1 MLPWAQT
8 PAWPSTETSEQ
19 RAVAALRLVLASAAL
34 AVVWI
39 DPIQPARFAS
49 ATYAV
54 LTLYTAYSAALY
66 ASSLRAGSSIRRG
79 RHWLHW
85 IDVGWYLVLTGLS
98 GGASS
103 LFFVLFFFPILVASF
118 RTGFAAG
125 MATTLGSALGVTTVG
140 LLVAGPEPEFELNRL
155 LLRPVSLGVIG
166 FVIAWRGGFETLLQ
180 RRLALLKEIGRLSNP
195 RFGTDRTIAESL
207 DRLREFYDA
216 DDCLLLLAD
225 GDAADV
231 RLRRSTRGDPARA
244 RREDALPPEL
254 ARRLLSLSAEH
265 ALVYSPPSRFAPW
278 RTPSH
283 QYDVARAAPVA
294 VDREAEAE
302 LAAWF
307 APSAFLTV
315 PVVGRTRVIGRLYLA
330 CARRLGPADVEFLL
344 QVVDCLLPLIE
355 NIRLIDRLAAS
366 AAEDERQKIA
376 RDVHDS
382 IIQPYIGLQIGL
394 SALRQQASGADD
406 GAGRETEAVLAGL
419 RNGIVRLLTLTEGGI
434 ADLRGF
440 VARLKSGGPTG
451 SGFAAIVQSY
461 ARRFSELTGIAVQVE
476 VEGARELD
484 RNDRLS
490 AEVFHMIAE
499 GLSNVRRHSEGKRA
513 LVRLAQTER
522 ELTLCVE
529 NEGDGR
535 PPAPFVPRSIV
546 ERARSLQGWTA
557 VTDRPDGGS
566 RVTVTIPL

>member
-1 MLPWAQT
+1 MLPWAQA
-8 PAWPSTETSEQ
+8 PAWPSTETFEQ
-19 RAVAALRLVLASAAL
+19 RAVAALRLVLASSAL
-34 AVVWI
+34 GVVWI

-54 LTLYTAYSAALY
+54 LCLYTVYSAALY
-66 ASSLRAGSSIRRG
+66 ARSLSAPAPFRG
-79 RHWLHW
+79 GRPWLHW
-85 IDVGWYLVLTGLS
+85 IDVAWYLVLTGLS

-125 MATTLGSALGVTTVG
+125 MATTVVSALGVTSVG

-155 LLRPVSLGVIG
+155 LLRPVSLLVIG

-216 DDCLLLLAD
+216 DDCLLLLAE
-225 GDAADV
+225 GDARNV

-244 RREDALPPEL
+244 RREDALPEEL
-254 ARRLLSLSAEH
+254 ARRLLGLPAEH
-265 ALVYSPPSRFAPW
+265 ALVYSPPSRFGSW
-278 RTPSH
+278 RATSH

-294 VDREAEAE
+294 VDGEAERG

-307 APSAFLTV
+307 APSSFLTV
-315 PVVGRTRVIGRLYLA
+315 PVVGRARVIGRLYLA
-330 CARRLGPADVEFLL
+330 CPARLGPADVEFLL

-382 IIQPYIGLQIGL
+382 IIQPYVGLQIGL
-394 SALRQQASGADD
+394 AALRQQASGDD
-406 GAGRETEAVLAGL
+406 GAGREPEAVLAGL
-419 RNGIVRLLTLTEGGI
+419 RNGLGRLLALTEGGI

-440 VARLKSGGPTG
+440 VARLKGGGPTG
-451 SGFAAIVQSY
+451 SGFAAIVESY
-461 ARRFSELTGIAVQVE
+461 ARRFSELTGIAVRVE
-476 VEGARELD
+476 VEGASELD

-513 LVRLAQTER
+513 LVRLSQTER

-535 PPAPFVPRSIV
+535 PPAAFVPRSIA

-557 VTDRPDGGS
+557 VTDRPDGGNS
-566 RVTVTIPL
+566 VTVTIPL